1 MRYAIV
7 FTESL
12 SYSYTLLQRAWRTC
26 RWTWVH
32 MLTTAAMDELG
43 HRVENYD
50 AVRRRVSTM
59 NDAVERCIDYCEL
72 VRADGIELGR
82 HLRH

>member
-1 MRYAIV
+1 
-7 FTESL
+7 
-12 SYSYTLLQRAWRTC
+12 
-26 RWTWVH
+26 